1 MTSLPDL
8 ITPIS
13 FEVAQMMDIKRSDR
27 FIELDEKGYFLIYLD
42 RDQGLICA
50 DLYSNTIDD
59 QGIACD
65 PETGE
70 PLPCG
75 EKTIVR
81 RSVLEFRGQ
90 TAKALCIEIFEKPE
104 SNVIS
109 RLDHAA
115 YLGREFVRAEI
126 ALYSGDKY
134 SGDKYSGDEYV
145 QD

>member
-1 MTSLPDL
+1 MTSFQNAM
-8 ITPIS
+8 TPITVES
-13 FEVAQMMDIKRSDR
+13 AQAIDVELSNR

-42 RDQGLICA
+42 REQGLICA

-70 PLPCG
+70 PLPCDK
-75 EKTIVR
+75 KTVR
-81 RSVLEFRGQ
+81 RSVLQFQGR

-104 SNVIS
+104 NDVIS
-109 RLDHAA
+109 RLEHAA
-115 YLGREFVRAEI
+115 YLGRECVRAEI
-126 ALYSGDKY
+126 ALYSE
-134 SGDKYSGDEYV
+134 DEYV

>member
-1 MTSLPDL
+1 VTSLQDAIAP
-8 ITPIS
+8 IT
-13 FEVAQMMDIKRSDR
+13 FESAQTIDIKLSNR

-70 PLPCG
+70 PLPCVG
-75 EKTIVR
+75 KVVR
-81 RSVLEFRGQ
+81 RSVLQFQGQ

-104 SNVIS
+104 NDVIS
-109 RLDHAA
+109 RLEHAA

-126 ALYSGDKY
+126 CL
-134 SGDKYSGDEYV
+134 YSGDEYV

>member
-1 MTSLPDL
+1 MTSLQDAIAP
-8 ITPIS
+8 IT
-13 FEVAQMMDIKRSDR
+13 FESAQTIDIKLSNR

-70 PLPCG
+70 PLPCVG
-75 EKTIVR
+75 KVVR
-81 RSVLEFRGQ
+81 RSVLQFQGQ

-104 SNVIS
+104 NDVIS
-109 RLDHAA
+109 RLEHAA

-126 ALYSGDKY
+126 CL
-134 SGDKYSGDEYV
+134 YSGDEYV